1 MKRSLSDY
9 LVALSVII
17 CSAILLGALTIALT
31 GFRFKKPNRTLQIDF
46 EDVTGVKLHSEVRY
60 AGAPAGR
67 VIGMQHLTREQR
79 TQGANKRNAV
89 RVTVSLL
96 EELPPLP
103 ADVIAT
109 LSSDTLLS
117 PMFVALSA
125 GTPGGDTLANN
136 AVIEG
141 HTAYGIQQIAA
152 AAGPLID
159 NANKLIDSLNAT
171 AGNLNT
177 TVTTVRTNL
186 DDFLPKISPVLDTA
200 KTDFEQLQGIIK
212 GLDDVEKN
220 ANTVLK
226 NANGLFDNAEKF
238 IGNTDKQIQDQMKEL
253 RVILLNLKVVSTH
266 AKALVDELAEKPNRI
281 IFSGKTPKLTPE
293 SDILKSKEPLPA
305 KKP

>member
-9 LVALSVII
+9 VVALSVIL

-31 GFRFKKPNRTLQIDF
+31 GFRFKKPSRTLQIDF

-67 VIGMQHLTREQR
+67 VIAVQHLTTAQR
-79 TQGANKRNAV
+79 STGANKRNAV
-89 RVTVSLL
+89 RVTVELL
-96 EELPPLP
+96 EEIPPLP

-109 LSSDTLLS
+109 LSSDTMLS

-136 AVIEG
+136 AIIEG
-141 HTAYGIQQIAA
+141 HPAAGIAQLLS

-171 AGNLNT
+171 AGNLNN
-177 TVTTVRTNL
+177 TVTSVRTNL
-186 DDFLPKISPVLDTA
+186 DDFLPKISPILDTA
-200 KTDFEQLQGIIK
+200 KTDLEELQRIIK

-220 ANTVLK
+220 ANAVFES
-226 NANGLFDNAEKF
+226 AGKF
-238 IGNTDKQIQDQMKEL
+238 VGNTDKQLQDQLKEL

-266 AKALVDELAEKPNRI
+266 AKALVDTLAEKPSRI
-281 IFSGKTPKLTPE
+281 IFSGKTQKLTPE
-293 SDILKSKEPLPA
+293 SEILKSKEPLPA

>member
-1 MKRSLSDY
+1 MKRNLSDY
-9 LVALSVII
+9 VVALSVII
-17 CSAILLGALTIALT
+17 CSAILLAALTIALS
-31 GFRFKKPNRTLQIDF
+31 GFRFKKPSRTLQIDF

-60 AGAPAGR
+60 AGAAAGR
-67 VIGMQHLTREQR
+67 VIAMRHLSREQR
-79 TQGANKRNAV
+79 EAGENKRKAV
-89 RVTVSLL
+89 RVTVSLMD
-96 EELPPLP
+96 EIPPLP

-136 AVIEG
+136 AVIDG

-171 AGNLNT
+171 VGNLDGTITN
-177 TVTTVRTNL
+177 VRNDL
-186 DDFLPKISPVLDTA
+186 GQVLPKISPVLDVA
-200 KTDFEQLQGIIK
+200 KIDLEELQRIIK

-220 ANTVLK
+220 ANAV
-226 NANGLFDNAEKF
+226 FDSAGKF
-238 IGNTDKQIQDQMKEL
+238 VGNTDKQIQEQLKEL

-266 AKALVDELAEKPNRI
+266 AKALTETLAEKPSRI
-281 IFSGKTPKLTPE
+281 IFSGKTQKLTPE
-293 SDILKSKEPLPA
+293 SDILKSKEPVPA

>member
-1 MKRSLSDY
+1 MKRNFSDY
-9 LVALSVII
+9 IVALSVIV
-17 CSAILLGALTIALT
+17 CSAILLAALTIALT
-31 GFRFKKPNRTLQIDF
+31 GFRFQKPSRTLQIDF

-67 VIGMQHLTREQR
+67 VIAMHHLSPDERNA
-79 TQGANKRNAV
+79 GINKRNAV

-96 EELPPLP
+96 EEIPPLP
-103 ADVIAT
+103 ADVVAT
-109 LSSDTLLS
+109 LSSDTMLS
-117 PMFVALSA
+117 PSFVALSA
-125 GTPGGDTLANN
+125 GTPGGETLANN
-136 AVIEG
+136 AIIEG
-141 HTAYGIQQIAA
+141 HPAYGIPQIAA

-177 TVTTVRTNL
+177 TVTSVRNNL
-186 DDFLPKISPVLDTA
+186 DDFMPKISPVLDTA
-200 KTDFEQLQGIIK
+200 KTDLEELQRIIK

-220 ANTVLK
+220 ANAV
-226 NANGLFDNAEKF
+226 FDTAGKF
-238 IGNTDKQIQDQMKEL
+238 VGTTDKQLQEQMKEL

-266 AKALVDELAEKPNRI
+266 AKALVDALAEKPNRL
-281 IFSGKTPKLTPE
+281 IFSGKTQTLTPE